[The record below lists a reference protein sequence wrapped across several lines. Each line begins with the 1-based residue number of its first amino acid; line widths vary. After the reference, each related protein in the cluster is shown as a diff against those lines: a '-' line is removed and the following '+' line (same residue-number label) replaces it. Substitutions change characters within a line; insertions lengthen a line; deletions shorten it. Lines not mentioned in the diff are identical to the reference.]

1 MKEDTAVLNQTDT
14 KQRILDTAEHLFAR
28 EGYHS
33 TSLRAITGQAN
44 VNLAAVNYHF
54 GSKEALIEAV
64 IERRIVPLH
73 KIRKQNLEAVQEAAR
88 HEGRRPLVKEALRA
102 FIEPTIAFRESGEV
116 ADDFSMLIGRAII
129 DPDDTVRK
137 IFLQHIEPIFHLLFE
152 TLRQALPDFSQDILF
167 WRLHFAIG
175 AMAHTLHMRTMEESA
190 HKAGKF
196 RCLPEGISAYNASSM
211 TDMLI
216 AFVSAGME
224 A

>member
-64 IERRIVPLH
+64 IERRIVPLN

-102 FIEPTIAFRESGEV
+102 FIEPTGIKTC
-116 ADDFSMLIGRAII
+116 
-129 DPDDTVRK
+129 P
-137 IFLQHIEPIFHLLFE
+137 
-152 TLRQALPDFSQDILF
+152 
-167 WRLHFAIG
+167 LHAPTPCTATFP
-175 AMAHTLHMRTMEESA
+175 R
-190 HKAGKF
+190 
-196 RCLPEGISAYNASSM
+196 
-211 TDMLI
+211 
-216 AFVSAGME
+216 
-224 A
+224 